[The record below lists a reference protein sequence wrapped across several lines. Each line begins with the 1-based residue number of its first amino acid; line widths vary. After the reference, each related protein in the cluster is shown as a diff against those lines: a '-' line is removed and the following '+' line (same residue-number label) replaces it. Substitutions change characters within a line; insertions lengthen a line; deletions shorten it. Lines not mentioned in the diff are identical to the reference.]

1 MSLKGMVPLEKKYKD
16 SFFIKLLFEQSCF
29 IPLKSVVAAIRFRFG
44 HIFYRQ
50 LSAIMPSERFYLGG
64 SHSLRGYEADLAPPL
79 GIFSDN
85 DADDHVVPR
94 GGKSM
99 LNGNIELRF
108 PIAKKIGCVLFQDFG
123 ALSGDNF
130 ADFKPH
136 NILAATGFGARFFT
150 PLGPL
155 RFDIGWK
162 WKRQQLVER
171 AYAWFLTFGQ
181 AF

>member
-1 MSLKGMVPLEKKYKD
+1 M
-16 SFFIKLLFEQSCF
+16 
-29 IPLKSVVAAIRFRFG
+29 
-44 HIFYRQ
+44 
-50 LSAIMPSERFYLGG
+50 GG

-136 NILAATGFGARFFT
+136 NILGATGFGARFFT